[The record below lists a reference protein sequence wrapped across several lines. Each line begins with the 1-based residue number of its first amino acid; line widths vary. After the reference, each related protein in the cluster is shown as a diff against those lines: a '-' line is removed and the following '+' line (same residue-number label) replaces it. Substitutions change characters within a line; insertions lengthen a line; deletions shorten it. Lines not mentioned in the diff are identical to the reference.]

1 MMTGAGE
8 TVTRSKLQAASF
20 KQQASSAIIIQTINL
35 QASSGKRR
43 NP

>member
-8 TVTRSKLQAASF
+8 MVTRSKLQAASF